1 MDVSVK
7 NLLKKQDGF
16 TVLELII
23 VMIAV
28 IILVAV
34 VFYFYG

>member
-7 NLLKKQDGF
+7 QGLKKQDGF
-16 TVLELII
+16 TILELII

-28 IILVAV
+28 VILVAV
-34 VFYFYG
+34 VFYFWG